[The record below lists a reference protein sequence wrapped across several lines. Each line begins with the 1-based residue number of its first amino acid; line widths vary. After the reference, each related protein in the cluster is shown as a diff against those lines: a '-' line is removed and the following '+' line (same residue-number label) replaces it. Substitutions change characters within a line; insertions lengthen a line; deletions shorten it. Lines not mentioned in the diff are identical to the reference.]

1 MQRAIA
7 KKNPKVSSPVLSA
20 AEEEDFSAFIADNMY
35 KIGEVPGSKRAMVGR
50 SNWDYGHLIESIKS
64 ILENNPGCDVFLY
77 QDDEGFSVGDWGG
90 GFGVIYALITPIGE
104 TPPTFLHLK
113 SLNGDDPLVPFKEY
127 SLQWVDMKNFLA
139 NANHHGGEKVS
150 SMFEGRVKILT
161 YTGRKLRNLSED
173 EQGHW
178 NRVSS
183 VGSGQAGIRICPL
196 PCLLID

>member
-1 MQRAIA
+1 
-7 KKNPKVSSPVLSA
+7 
-20 AEEEDFSAFIADNMY
+20 
-35 KIGEVPGSKRAMVGR
+35 
-50 SNWDYGHLIESIKS
+50 
-64 ILENNPGCDVFLY
+64 
-77 QDDEGFSVGDWGG
+77 
-90 GFGVIYALITPIGE
+90 
-104 TPPTFLHLK
+104 
-113 SLNGDDPLVPFKEY
+113 VPFKEY